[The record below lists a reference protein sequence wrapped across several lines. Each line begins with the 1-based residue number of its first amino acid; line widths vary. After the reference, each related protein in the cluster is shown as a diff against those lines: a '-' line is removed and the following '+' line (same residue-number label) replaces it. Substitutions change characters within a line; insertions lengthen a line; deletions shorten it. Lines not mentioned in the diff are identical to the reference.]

1 MALRISLKEQIG
13 RRLQTILGYY
23 VVVSVLLVLTLALFS
38 VAVFHGRQLEQ
49 YQALISTKLGT
60 ELVAQVREADSLA
73 HSSVV
78 WTGLTDSSGREAYLE
93 PLLERINQ
101 NGARQIDL
109 LDYRGRDYIISK
121 HAEPGL
127 KPSAAMLKRTI
138 DSASLQSELQISPR
152 GTRALFAVPVM
163 APFADGVLGIMLT
176 YARLEEELQS
186 LNLPSDLTVRYA
198 WVNEGDAGPAQTS
211 WLSRTVDLPLQL
223 GHAQMT
229 MRLTVSQSVWRW
241 LPVVLSVLM
250 LLLGCGYALFIA
262 LHTWAEKFS
271 TSLTDRIE
279 RLVQVTSL
287 AATQDEVHVE
297 TDDMGDEIST
307 MFDAVQSIVMRQR
320 SVNQQLRVSSRVF
333 ETAAEAILITDKQGH
348 IADVNAALLRI
359 TGYQREELLGKP
371 AGLLYRANDIRQQ
384 DGHIAQALREHGEWR
399 GETFFVTR
407 TQEQIPVM
415 MAVSSLHNEADE
427 HLGNVAIVSDIRD
440 VKEVEARLRELIYHD
455 QLTGLPNY
463 LAFTEFIEE
472 KLRQE
477 GLTPQCRRF
486 ALLFIDL
493 DYLKHINDTYGHE
506 QGDQVIIQFAQYL
519 QAHLPQPH
527 FLCRRSGDEF
537 IAVLDIDESSADL
550 SQRLKAALPELVH
563 RVRLAGDHCG
573 MASFSVGAAAYPE
586 HADNVKDLLVLADSA
601 LLYSKEAGR
610 ACVTWLNPQIIQSI
624 QRRHLLEIKLKQAL
638 QRQDIVPH
646 YQAEV
651 DMRTGQVTGFEALA
665 RWSDPEL
672 GPISPAEFIPVAEE
686 QGLIDAITEVLLNK
700 LMADLPTLR
709 VHFPGAKVAFNA
721 SPRLLANQR
730 VFQLLRQHLDDAQT
744 HHADLILEVTE
755 SDLMQSM
762 EDASVQLEAIM
773 GLGLQIAIDD
783 FGTGYSSLS
792 RLAYLPIHKL
802 KIDRSFVVALGN
814 EGNAKVVKAIM
825 ALAETLQLDVTAEG
839 VETPFERDALLGMG
853 CHRAQGYLFA
863 KALPLSE
870 LLQMP
875 NPCRSGVA

>member
-1 MALRISLKEQIG
+1 MTLRISLKEQIG

-23 VVVSVLLVLTLALFS
+23 VAASVLLVLTLALFS

-49 YQALISTKLGT
+49 YQALIATKLSA

-101 NGARQIDL
+101 DGVRQIDL

-121 HAEPGL
+121 HAEPGHR
-127 KPSAAMLKRTI
+127 PSSAMLQRTI
-138 DSASLQSELQISPR
+138 DSASLQTELQITPR
-152 GTRALFAVPVM
+152 GTRAWFAVPVM

-176 YARLEEELQS
+176 HARLEDELRS
-186 LNLPSDLTVRYA
+186 LQLPSDLTVLYA
-198 WVNEGDAGPAQTS
+198 MVNDGDASLGKTS
-211 WLSRTVDLPLQL
+211 WLSRTADVPLQL
-223 GHAQMT
+223 GNAQVAL
-229 MRLTVSQSVWRW
+229 RLTVSQSVWHW
-241 LPVVLSVLM
+241 LPVVLSVVVV
-250 LLLGCGYALFIA
+250 LLACGYALFIA
-262 LHTWAEKFS
+262 LRKWAEKFS
-271 TSLTDRIE
+271 TSLTDRID

-287 AATQDEVHVE
+287 AATQDDVHVE
-297 TDDMGDEIST
+297 KDDVGDEISS
-307 MFDAVQSIVMRQR
+307 MFDALQSIVMRQR
-320 SVNQQLRVSSRVF
+320 GVNRQLRVSSRVF
-333 ETAAEAILITDKQGH
+333 ETAAEAILITDRQGY
-348 IADVNAALLRI
+348 IADVNEALLRI
-359 TGYQREELLGKP
+359 TGYQRNELLGKP
-371 AGLLYRANDIRQQ
+371 AGLLYLPNNVRPKN
-384 DGHIAQALREHGEWR
+384 GSIAQALREHGEWR

-407 TQEQIPVM
+407 AQEQIPVM
-415 MAVSSLHNEADE
+415 MAVSTLHAGDDDQ
-427 HLGNVAIVSDIRD
+427 LGNVAIVSDIRD
-440 VKEVEARLRELIYHD
+440 VKQVEARLRELIYQD

-463 LAFTEFIEE
+463 LAFTEFIDE
-472 KLRQE
+472 KLRQDA
-477 GLTPQCRRF
+477 LNPRRRF

-506 QGDQVIIQFAQYL
+506 LGDQVIIQFAQYL
-519 QAHLPQPH
+519 KAHLPHPH

-537 IAVLDIDESSADL
+537 IAVLDIDQSSEEL
-550 SQRLKAALPELVH
+550 CQLLKVALPQLVQ
-563 RVRLAGDHCG
+563 RVRLADDHHG
-573 MASFSVGAAAYPE
+573 MASFSIGAAVYPE

-601 LLYSKEAGR
+601 LLHSKEAGR
-610 ACVTWLNPQIIQSI
+610 ACVTWLDAKIIQDI
-624 QRRHLLEIKLKQAL
+624 QRRHLLVIKLKQAL
-638 QRQDIVPH
+638 QHQDIVPY

-665 RWSDPEL
+665 RWTDSEL
-672 GPISPAEFIPVAEE
+672 GPISPVEFIPIAEE
-686 QGLIDAITEVLLNK
+686 QGLIDAITEVLLDK
-700 LMADLPTLR
+700 LMADLPNLR
-709 VHFPGAKVAFNA
+709 AHFPGAKVAFNA
-721 SPRLLANQR
+721 SPRLLANHR
-730 VFQLLRQHLDDAQT
+730 VFQLLRQHLNEAHT
-744 HHADLILEVTE
+744 RHTDLILEVTE

-762 EDASVQLEAIM
+762 EDASLQLEAIM
-773 GLGLQIAIDD
+773 SLGLQIAIDD

-853 CHRAQGYLFA
+853 CQRAQGYLFA